1 MNEAK
6 VNGPALRF
14 HPEEPLTQQEL
25 VNLDRHRLRP
35 VIEVATNQL
44 LGWFDRLDQARS
56 GLGEPPSAMVMGL
69 LGGLGQGKS
78 TVLRTVLDRLER
90 KRVSRFLGCCLGA
103 IFPSPARIQDSAL
116 NASVDT
122 PKPTTDPDQ
131 QNRTRQACAPYWRW
145 SSKSIR
151 GMSAALLDGLLMTRK
166 PRILRIDT
174 SLTRPEQLEHKL
186 FSLLLFPHLTWGG
199 IRAGALLLL
208 LLWGVPGVFGQEVL
222 FYRAVDGLLGMG
234 SVAIIALL
242 LPVLIVLWS
251 TGREIGKDWYGNFLD
266 VLVLKAARFLL
277 VTPELLVIDDLDRA
291 KVEQQRAVLR
301 ALYKHARMLQCAVV
315 VCFDERELLASKA
328 DPDPPEELL
337 RKVLNYAIRIP
348 PRTKEDALLL
358 ATGICA
364 DWVARNPESGLAG
377 AVAHPLYA
385 ADLARVA
392 WLLGQPGPRRI
403 KDLLAHTLML
413 AVPRGV
419 VRQDDLSA
427 LLRLVALQQFLPEAG
442 GDIEYLIH
450 ALEGNRQEA
459 FEAYLDGLL
468 GSPAEAKP
476 AELSFVLKPAPS
488 RVLDKADMP
497 RRAKVLH
504 LLLRTRAMQ
513 PVRTGWRALI
523 GQDVVKQP
531 ESPEVPTAP
540 ALWRLGAGD
549 KPRAFCLAANRELE
563 RVRLGYGAKPFVQVS
578 VQETVF
584 WGYGTEVSVEA
595 GIGVF
600 ILAALVETSIES
612 RLALYG
618 YWLSRVDDLPASA
631 QAVSQS
637 ACLREWLADEQVW
650 GRMTPGERQALLA
663 RVVEPNPPDF
673 IEATAFLI
681 AATPDDFSLLF
692 KFVLRHFSKATD
704 RDLAAAL
711 LRNTTATLQGQNLQD
726 LEVPEGTTALL
737 AYIWPPLQPA
747 RTDPYSSIFLPL
759 QALGRLQVWLG
770 HGMMPEGVFAGLHSH
785 EPLEPTD
792 WLPGIQALLKPDD
805 VWRLDFW
812 HEAWRGNVPVR
823 LRNWILNGSKP
834 TQSPVNEADWLPL
847 LALFLADEEWQG
859 FDMVMETAGT
869 SRTEMATITTTSG
882 TTMPFPKQL
891 DPYLTGAIKRDP
903 EFLYALSTCNWFW
916 LDQIP
921 SSFKDIRQT
930 RQGRMLALIPSSL
943 FKAKLQCLRDAYR
956 HQYEEIGRLES
967 LESEREGATLEAP
980 VSARE
985 AARWNFMKAMY
996 ETYFLGWDEETTGE
1010 ASLDPPIL

>member
-14 HPEEPLTQQEL
+14 HPEEPLTQREL
-25 VNLDRHRLRP
+25 EDLDRHRLRP
-35 VIEVATNQL
+35 VIEVASNQL
-44 LGWFDRLDQARS
+44 LDWFDRLDQARS

-78 TVLRTVLDRLER
+78 TVLRAVLDRLER

-131 QNRTRQACAPYWRW
+131 QNRARQACAPYWRW

-364 DWVARNPESGLAG
+364 DWVARNRESSLVG

-413 AVPRGV
+413 AVSRGV

-427 LLRLVALQQFLPEAG
+427 LLRLVAFQQFLPEAG
-442 GDIEYLIH
+442 EDIERLIH

-476 AELSFVLKPAPS
+476 PELSFVLKPAPS
-488 RVLDKADMP
+488 RVLDKADAP
-497 RRAKVLH
+497 RRAKALH

-531 ESPEVPTAP
+531 KPVSPEAPVEP
-540 ALWRLGAGD
+540 ALWRLGPEG

-563 RVRLGYGAKPFVQVS
+563 RVRLGYGVKPFVQVS
-578 VQETVF
+578 AQETVF
-584 WGYGTEVSVEA
+584 REYGAEVSVEA

-618 YWLSRVDDLPASA
+618 YWLSRVDDLPAPA
-631 QAVSQS
+631 QAVGQS
-637 ACLREWLADEQVW
+637 ACLREWLADAEVW
-650 GRMTPGERQALLA
+650 KQMSSTERRALLG
-663 RVVEPNPPDF
+663 RISESFLTEF
-673 IEATAFLI
+673 IDTAAFLI
-681 AATPDDFSLLF
+681 AAEPEDFALLFGFVVDHFSLGW
-692 KFVLRHFSKATD
+692 D

-711 LRNTTATLQGQNLQD
+711 LRATTANLQAGD
-726 LEVPEGTTALL
+726 LKGCTIPSQAHPLL
-737 AYIWPPLQPA
+737 AYAWPPLRPNPGN
-747 RTDPYSSIFLPL
+747 PYSSIHLPL
-759 QALGRLQVWLG
+759 QALGRLQLHIG
-770 HGMMPEGVFAGLHSH
+770 KGLLPEGVLAGLHSH
-785 EPLEPTD
+785 EAIEPKYWLEG
-792 WLPGIQALLKPDD
+792 LRGLLRPNGPKAPEG
-805 VWRLDFW
+805 VWRLDYW
-812 HEAWRGNVPVR
+812 HDTWRGNLPR
-823 LRNWILNGSKP
+823 GLKDWIRSGFLPEQKLGRD
-834 TQSPVNEADWLPL
+834 EDWLL
-847 LALFLADEEWQG
+847 LIALCIADEEWDGLAAVLNG
-859 FDMVMETAGT
+859 FDQQYQSGHKVLLAKL
-869 SRTEMATITTTSG
+869 MAKDP
-882 TTMPFPKQL
+882 PF
-891 DPYLTGAIKRDP
+891 RD
-903 EFLYALSTCNWFW
+903 ALPTWDWFW
-916 LDQIP
+916 FDGLPARRKAVLDSLQARLIEILRLP
-921 SSFKDIRQT
+921 EC
-930 RQGRMLALIPSSL
+930 GPAAMVPLAN
-943 FKAKLQCLRDAYR
+943 AYR
-956 HQYEEIGRLES
+956 RRYQVIEQAHD
-967 LESEREGATLEAP
+967 SEQSR
-980 VSARE
+980 
-985 AARWNFMKAMY
+985 FIKAVY
-996 ETYFLGWDEETTGE
+996 ETFFIN
-1010 ASLDPPIL
+1010 LDDSVL